1 MLVITRKPRQGF
13 YITDDIYVCITSMTP
28 GQVKI
33 GIKAPESMSI
43 MREEL
48 IDKASTHPTNAG
60 VVDTLNQQKEYRRLQ
75 KQLERMRV
83 CCSSA

>member
-13 YITDDIYVCITSMTP
+13 YITEDIYVCITEVK
-28 GQVKI
+28 GCYVKI
-33 GIKAPESMSI
+33 GINAPEAMSI

-48 IDKASTHPTNAG
+48 IDKTSLSPTHAANDSAS
-60 VVDTLNQQKEYRRLQ
+60 LNQQKEYHRL

-83 CCSSA
+83 CCSSE